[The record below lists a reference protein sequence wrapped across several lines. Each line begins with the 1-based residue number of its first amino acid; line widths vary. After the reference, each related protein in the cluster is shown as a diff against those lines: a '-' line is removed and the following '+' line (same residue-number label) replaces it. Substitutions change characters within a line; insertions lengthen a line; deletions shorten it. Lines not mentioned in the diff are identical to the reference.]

1 MLREAFLRREGP
13 SGIAVA
19 FDRLCLEGVSS
30 FFPMEANPHWKQP
43 ERWLAFFLTMLA
55 TCSFLAMVPV
65 EPGLKAD
72 PAEAASTEGF
82 IDSLR
87 EGGEAPRVV
96 GHWTSLAPPLLAV
109 LVALFFRS
117 MVFALLSAFVA
128 GSFLSFGLNPLVVAT
143 LAFHDYVWLTLTSS
157 FNLYIFLFL
166 FTLVGLVHLISRNG
180 GLAGLVEGLG
190 RFATSRRKAL
200 ITIGGAGVVMFF
212 DDYSNTVVLGNTMRK
227 LSDKWRISREKL
239 AYLVD
244 STTSPVAG
252 LAVLSTWIAFEAML
266 LGGEAEALGIEL
278 SGYEIFLEMMP
289 MRFYCIGTLIFL
301 FMSSAMGRDFGP
313 MLRAERRALEEDK
326 PAGDSDEPFG
336 IKAAES
342 SEPKADT
349 PRRWYNAAAPI
360 LSVVLGILGGILFL
374 GRYRI
379 LEEGGRFSLFSFAD
393 WREAFGV
400 TVSGSSGAGAMPI
413 LFLAAAF
420 GTLVAFALTLGQ
432 KLMSVRE
439 SCRAFVSGMPTLW
452 MAIYILLMTWAMR
465 AICEDLGTAQYLI
478 EWLGD
483 DMPVWTLPLFT
494 FAVAAAMSFAT
505 GTSWGAMGILIP
517 IILPLAFSLG
527 AYETGGGIVF
537 FLTAAAILDGAIFG
551 DHCSPISDTTAL
563 SSISSGCDHIAHV
576 KTQLLYALTTM
587 TLSGLIGYLAV
598 GGSMPL
604 WLFYVLFPLA
614 AYGVLRF
621 IGQRVVSK
629 AEG

>member
-1 MLREAFLRREGP
+1 MDTTP
-13 SGIAVA
+13 Y
-19 FDRLCLEGVSS
+19 
-30 FFPMEANPHWKQP
+30 WKRP
-43 ERWLAFFLTMLA
+43 ERWLAFFLTLLA

-65 EPGLKAD
+65 EPLIKAEVVE
-72 PAEAASTEGF
+72 EAQAPGF
-82 IDSLR
+82 VDSLR
-87 EGGEAPRVV
+87 VGSEAPEVV
-96 GHWTSLAPPLLAV
+96 GHWTSLAPPLLAI

-117 MVFALLSAFVA
+117 MVFALTSAFVA
-128 GSFLSFGLNPLVVAT
+128 GAFLSFGLNPLIVAT
-143 LAFHDYVWLTLTSS
+143 LAFHDYVWMTLNSS
-157 FNLYIFLFL
+157 FNLYVFLFL
-166 FTLVGLVHLISRNG
+166 FTLVGLVHLLSRNG
-180 GLAGLVEGLG
+180 GLAGLVDGLG

-200 ITIGGAGVVMFF
+200 VSIGGAGVAMFF

-266 LGGEAEALGIEL
+266 LGDEAKALGIAL
-278 SGYEIFLEMMP
+278 SGYEIFLEMLP
-289 MRFYCIGTLIFL
+289 MRFYCIGTLVFL

-313 MLRAERRALEEDK
+313 MLKAERRAVEEGK
-326 PAGDSDEPFG
+326 LVGDSSEPLG
-336 IKAAES
+336 IQAAES
-342 SEPKADT
+342 AEPEGDT
-349 PRRWYNAAAPI
+349 PKRWINAAAPI
-360 LSVVLGILGGILFL
+360 LCVILGILCGILFL

-379 LEEGGRFSLFSFAD
+379 LEQGGSFSFLNFED

-400 TVSGSSGAGAMPI
+400 TVSGSNGAGAMPI
-413 LFLAAAF
+413 LFLAAVF
-420 GTLVAFALTLGQ
+420 GALVAFALT
-432 KLMSVRE
+432 MSQRLLSFRE
-439 SCRAFVSGMPTLW
+439 SSRAFVSGLPTMW
-452 MAIYILLMTWAMR
+452 MAIFILMMTWAMR

-478 EWLGD
+478 ALLGD

-505 GTSWGAMGILIP
+505 GTSWGAMGILVP

-527 AYETGGGIVF
+527 AYEQGGGLLF

-563 SSISSGCDHIAHV
+563 TSISTGCDHIAHV

-587 TLSGLIGYLAV
+587 SLAGAIGYLAV

-604 WLFYVLFPLA
+604 WLFYILFPLA
-614 AYGVLRF
+614 AFGVLMLFGRK
-621 IGQRVVSK
+621 VETK
-629 AEG
+629 A